1 MEKTAKSDQR
11 YILTTILVVT
21 LGCLAL
27 TTAAYAQQQNEPIP
41 LHSHGTDTEDD
52 YTQEDLPVPEPRSP
66 EPQAIDQT
74 LESPAEYVLPPEAQ
88 AEAQAMVEI
97 IDTYK
102 RCVRGII
109 ASDAPTLSKREEID
123 TQCWAERQQI
133 ADTLPQDL
141 QEFMLL
147 NMDRR
152 IDLVLRTMAEAE
164 GVVDT
169 SMEDIAEVVS
179 EFSAENGQGDDQ

>member
-1 MEKTAKSDQR
+1 MEKTAKSDQG
-11 YILTTILVVT
+11 YIFTAILAAAIGFT
-21 LGCLAL
+21 AL
-27 TTAAYAQQQNEPIP
+27 MPSAYSQQSLEGDIADGTNAADNQPY
-41 LHSHGTDTEDD
+41 TE
-52 YTQEDLPVPEPRSP
+52 EDLPVPEIQTPEPQSSDQSP
-66 EPQAIDQT
+66 EP
-74 LESPAEYVLPPEAQ
+74 PAEYSLPPEAQ
-88 AEAQAMVEI
+88 AEAQAMAEI
-97 IDTYK
+97 IDSYK
-102 RCVRGII
+102 RCIRAVI
-109 ASDAPTLSKREEID
+109 ASDSPTAVKREEID

-169 SMEDIAEVVS
+169 SMEDIAEAVS
-179 EFSAENGQGDDQ
+179 ELSAEGDQEDGQ

>member
-1 MEKTAKSDQR
+1 MEKTANSDKG
-11 YILTTILVVT
+11 YILAAILVAAI
-21 LGCLAL
+21 GCTAL
-27 TTAAYAQQQNEPIP
+27 TPAAHAQQSLDGDIADSTNAADNQP
-41 LHSHGTDTEDD
+41 
-52 YTQEDLPVPEPRSP
+52 YTQEDLTVPEPQSP
-66 EPQAIDQT
+66 SPQSIDQNP
-74 LESPAEYVLPPEAQ
+74 ESPAEYTLPPEAE
-88 AEAQAMVEI
+88 AEAQAMADI
-97 IDTYK
+97 IDSYK

-109 ASDAPTLSKREEID
+109 ASDTPTLSKREEID
-123 TQCWAERQQI
+123 SQCWAERQQI

-169 SMEDIAEVVS
+169 SMQDIFEAVS
-179 EFSAENGQGDDQ
+179 ELSAETGQEDSQ